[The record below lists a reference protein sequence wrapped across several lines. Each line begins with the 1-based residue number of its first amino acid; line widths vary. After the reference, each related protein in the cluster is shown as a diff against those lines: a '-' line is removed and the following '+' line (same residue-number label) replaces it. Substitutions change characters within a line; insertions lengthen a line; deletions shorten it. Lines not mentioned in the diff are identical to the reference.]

1 LGKSRDGCTIG
12 RQQRRNSDD
21 TTAALTLSSTST
33 VSLAFSCIP
42 LLKVGEDVPTMDY
55 IVPSPPPPQQLSH
68 DETSAILT
76 YLSLPS
82 ATDLS
87 TPPLP
92 FLATHLDLLPTP
104 LLLPF
109 SRITTP
115 RQRTSIPGIKSRRL
129 LYANRDPKPR
139 ELRADSGRLRW
150 PLLWERLGGNRLP
163 PPSGDVE
170 EEEDWVRES
179 FLPGKEDAQH
189 VKKLGGFLRG
199 LAEEREMEG
208 VARAR
213 REERRLDDVGEE
225 FDEESDEEEDVEAG
239 EEAQERQREQQ
250 RESEEPIP
258 NDSGLGALEAED
270 DQDEVKR
277 VFERRL
283 LELFLDGMDVSTP
296 HALLSH
302 TPCCSFVD
310 SSGPRHVLIA

>member
-1 LGKSRDGCTIG
+1 
-12 RQQRRNSDD
+12 
-21 TTAALTLSSTST
+21 
-33 VSLAFSCIP
+33 
-42 LLKVGEDVPTMDY
+42 MDY

-283 LELFLDGMDVSTP
+283 LELFLDGMDTLSYDHIDFVEPPEGDPIAKRDAEDKYFDDEEPSRTP
-296 HALLSH
+296 NGHIQGESSVL
-302 TPCCSFVD
+302 D
-310 SSGPRHVLIA
+310 SSMGEESKQNGPGEYDY